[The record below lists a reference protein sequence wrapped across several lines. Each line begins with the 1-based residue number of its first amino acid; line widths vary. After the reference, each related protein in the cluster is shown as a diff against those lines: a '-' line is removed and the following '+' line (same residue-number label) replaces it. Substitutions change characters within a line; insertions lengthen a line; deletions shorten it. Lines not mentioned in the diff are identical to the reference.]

1 MTTVKEQIA
10 KLTSNPVG
18 SLVGVGA
25 GYYVAKKLIKTDKM
39 WMVVV
44 VSVLGG
50 VAGAMAQAK
59 WKAKKGVPTATT
71 VATANT
77 K

>member
-1 MTTVKEQIA
+1 MNKVKEQIG
-10 KLTSNPVG
+10 KMTSNPLG
-18 SLVGVGA
+18 ALVGVGA
-25 GYYVAKKLIKTDKM
+25 GYYVAKKIIKTDKT
-39 WMVVV
+39 WMLVV